1 MQHLYVLRNDVTLRR
16 DRKSIR
22 IDGESNI
29 KQVPVSMIDGVYLF
43 GAEITRGAMNLL
55 LENNKE
61 IYFFSSKG
69 FFRGVL
75 HAAKLKSNYKK
86 RLIQYRFIEN
96 LDIAKF
102 IVKRKI
108 DSIEFFLQT
117 SLNRYKEKLPF
128 AKTLNEVLGIE
139 GACSAYFFRKIKEKL
154 HSNGIVEFEKREYRP
169 VKDRVNGLF
178 SFVYYLYYT
187 FLHAIVL
194 NEGYD
199 PYIGF
204 LHRKRGQHMAFVSDL
219 MEVYRVVL
227 TEFVVELLVS
237 KKIDENDFKDLYLSY
252 EGRKKFVR
260 FYLDLLNRMNH
271 TKFLR
276 EIEAFIDKL

>member
-1 MQHLYVLRNDVTLRR
+1 MQHLYVLRSDVILKRE
-16 DRKSIR
+16 RKSII

-29 KQVPVSMIDGVYLF
+29 KRVPVSMINGVYLF
-43 GAEITRGAMNLL
+43 GAEISKGARNLL
-55 LENNKE
+55 LEYNKE

-75 HAAKLKSNYKK
+75 HNTKLKSNYKK

-96 LDIAKF
+96 LEIAKF
-102 IVKRKI
+102 IVRRKI
-108 DSIEFFLQT
+108 DSIEFFLKI

-128 AKTLNEVLGIE
+128 AKNLNEVLGIE
-139 GACSAYFFRKIKEKL
+139 GACSAYFFRKIKEVL
-154 HSNGIVEFEKREYRP
+154 NANGIEFEKREYRP

-187 FLHAIVL
+187 FLHSIVL

-219 MEVYRVVL
+219 MEVYRVML
-227 TEFVVELLVS
+227 TEFVVELLIN
-237 KKIDENDFKDLYLSY
+237 KKIDKNDFKDLYLTY

-260 FYLDLLNRMNH
+260 FYLDLIDRMNH

-276 EIEAFIDKL
+276 EIEAFINKL

>member
-1 MQHLYVLRNDVTLRR
+1 MQHLYVLRSDVILKRE
-16 DRKSIR
+16 RKSII

-29 KQVPVSMIDGVYLF
+29 KRVPVGMIDGVYLF
-43 GAEITRGAMNLL
+43 GAEISKGARNLL
-55 LENNKE
+55 LEYNRE

-75 HAAKLKSNYKK
+75 HSAKLKSNYKK

-96 LDIAKF
+96 LEIAKF

-108 DSIEFFLQT
+108 DSIEFFLKV
-117 SLNRYKEKLPF
+117 SLNRYKEKLSF
-128 AKTLNEVLGIE
+128 AKSLNEVLGIE
-139 GACSAYFFRKIKEKL
+139 GACSAYFFRKIKEVL
-154 HSNGIVEFEKREYRP
+154 NANGIEFEKREYRP
-169 VKDRVNGLF
+169 IKDRVNGLF

-187 FLHAIVL
+187 FLHSIVL

-227 TEFVVELLVS
+227 TEFVVELLVN
-237 KKIDENDFKDLYLSY
+237 KKINEDDFKDLYLTY

-260 FYLDLLNRMNH
+260 FYLDLIDRMNH